1 MTSVRAEEQSQPNPR
16 MWRTADAVHI
26 DLRGASE
33 PIAALMQAID
43 SGGIDSALVGHF
55 ECEPIFLYPEL
66 DERGWSHEILESHC
80 GGGPDCEDGLML
92 RMERWGR

>member
-92 RMERWGR
+92 RMVRWGR

>member
-1 MTSVRAEEQSQPNPR
+1 

-43 SGGIDSALVGHF
+43 SGGI
-55 ECEPIFLYPEL
+55 